1 MSENSDDKQA
11 SWSKFSFRK
20 VVALIL
26 QFFGWRLFAG
36 LVAAIICLLFF
47 ARLAESVFE
56 NETISFD
63 QTVRGA
69 VHNLSNPALT
79 EAMKFFSVLG
89 STLFL
94 IALGVLV
101 AAAFF
106 YLLRK
111 RALVL
116 FLATTLGSTIILTVL
131 KATFQRA
138 RPDAYFDYA
147 LPLSYSFPSGHSL
160 SSLCFYGILA
170 WLVAARLKNKAA
182 KIAVWTFAA
191 ALILLIGL
199 SRVYL
204 GVHYP
209 SDVLAGYAAGVVWV
223 VTVGLGDFFLQR
235 KETDK
240 I

>member
-1 MSENSDDKQA
+1 MSEIFDDKQA
-11 SWSKFSFRK
+11 SWSRFSFRK
-20 VVALIL
+20 VVALTV
-26 QFFGWRLFAG
+26 QFFGWRLLAG
-36 LVAAIICLLFF
+36 LVAAIVSLLFF
-47 ARLAESVFE
+47 GWLAEDVFE
-56 NETISFD
+56 NETINFD

-69 VHNLSNPALT
+69 VHNWATPALT
-79 EAMKFFSVLG
+79 EAMKFVSVLG

-94 IALGVLV
+94 IALGALV

-106 YLLRK
+106 YLRRK

-116 FLATTLGSTIILTVL
+116 FLATTVGSTIILTVL
-131 KATFQRA
+131 KALFHRA

-191 ALILLIGL
+191 ALIFLIGL

-209 SDVLAGYAAGVVWV
+209 SDVLAGYAAGIVWV
-223 VTVGLGDFFLQR
+223 VTVGLGDFFLVRQR
-235 KETDK
+235 LNK